1 MIRKKH
7 NLQLASRVE
16 NSRNA
21 EILYIVEQAREAR
34 MLTSVMLSP
43 ICPYFLMYLY
53 MYIGGQQY
61 WSSLVVWPPMDWGL
75 CQKGGGGE
83 GG

>member
-1 MIRKKH
+1 MATALNFMFAGIGQKQH

-21 EILYIVEQAREAR
+21 EILYIIEQAREAR

-43 ICPYFLMYLY
+43 ICPYL
-53 MYIGGQQY
+53 
-61 WSSLVVWPPMDWGL
+61 
-75 CQKGGGGE
+75 
-83 GG
+83 